1 MLLLGR
7 LRPIASP
14 TQAMVLAVNW
24 PPHAPWPG
32 QATFS
37 SSCTSDSGQA
47 PAAYLP
53 TTSNT
58 STTVTSLSWKRP
70 GRIEPP

>member
-7 LRPIASP
+7 LSPIASA
-14 TQAMVLAVNW
+14 TQAMVLAVNC
-24 PPHAPWPG
+24 PPHAPAPG
-32 QATFS
+32 HATFS
-37 SSCTSDSGQA
+37 SAWTSDSGHA
-47 PAAYLP
+47 PAAYFP

-58 STTVTSLSWKRP
+58 STTVTSRSWKRP